1 MVSVPD
7 RPQWS
12 IAMPAGGWGPPWP
25 QAVELVEVIPGD
37 RWTLI
42 GGLMVQLHVAH
53 AGLDIQRA
61 TTDVDMI
68 LHIETGAITFPAA
81 REALEG
87 LRYELELPLGKD
99 NPIHR
104 FMRDDDRVDVMVAD
118 HLAPAHVPEVG
129 GRRLF
134 QVPAGTSALRKTVD
148 CMIGRQGERNVTF
161 SIPDALGALVLKSAA
176 YIEDSRDRG
185 RHLDDA
191 ALLACTVQD
200 PSREVQR
207 LERGSDRGRIQLLA
221 RTLNDA
227 SHRSWQLIPEELREQ
242 GRHVLAVMSRDPS
255 SGQQPRR
262 MGRTKAALAE
272 ES

>member
-1 MVSVPD
+1 MVSAAD

-12 IAMPAGGWGPPWP
+12 IVMPAGGWGPPWP
-25 QAVELVEVIPGD
+25 QAIELVEVISGD

-53 AGLDIQRA
+53 AGLAIQRA

-87 LRYELELPLGKD
+87 LRYELELPHGKG

-104 FMRDDDRVDVMVAD
+104 FARDDDRVDVMVAD
-118 HLAPAHVPEVG
+118 HLAPAHVPKVG
-129 GRRLF
+129 GHRLF
-134 QVPAGTSALRKTVD
+134 QVPAGASALRKTVN
-148 CMIGRQGERNVTF
+148 CTIERRGESNLTF

-176 YIEDSRDRG
+176 YREDSRDRD

-200 PSREVQR
+200 PFRDVER
-207 LERGSDRGRIQLLA
+207 LEGGSDRGRIQLLA
-221 RTLNDA
+221 RTLDDA
-227 SHRSWQLIPEELREQ
+227 SHRSWQLIPEELREH
-242 GRHVLAVMSRDPS
+242 GRHVLAVLSRDPS
-255 SGQQPRR
+255 SSQRPRR
-262 MGRTKAALAE
+262 MGRIKAAPTD